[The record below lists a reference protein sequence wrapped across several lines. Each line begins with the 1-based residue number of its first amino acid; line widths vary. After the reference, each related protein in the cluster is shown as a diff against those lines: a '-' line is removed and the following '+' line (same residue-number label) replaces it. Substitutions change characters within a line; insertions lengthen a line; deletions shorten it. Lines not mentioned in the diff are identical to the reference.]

1 MTRDAP
7 LTIPAVTAATAGYWS
22 QLNEGVFVLPTCE
35 SCSHRWFPPTTSCP
49 RCMSDRVGFVPA
61 SGRGRLWSWTVM
73 HRKYFDG
80 FEPPYIVALVR
91 LNEGPLITSSIV
103 GSSANDLRCDLQVR
117 LVLEKFADGRALPYF
132 EVER

>member
-1 MTRDAP
+1 
-7 LTIPAVTAATAGYWS
+7 
-22 QLNEGVFVLPTCE
+22 
-35 SCSHRWFPPTTSCP
+35 
-49 RCMSDRVGFVPA
+49 
-61 SGRGRLWSWTVM
+61 M

-103 GSSANDLRCDLQVR
+103 GSSADDLRCDLQVR